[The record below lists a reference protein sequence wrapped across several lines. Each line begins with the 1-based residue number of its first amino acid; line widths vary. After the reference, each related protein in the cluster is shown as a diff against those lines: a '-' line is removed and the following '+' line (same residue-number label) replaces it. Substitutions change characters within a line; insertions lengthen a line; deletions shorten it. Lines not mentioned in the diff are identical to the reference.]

1 MRLLRQPLRKP
12 TNLQQTYNDIM
23 NTVEIYIQLGSQE
36 IKYLEEDSSKYTSV
50 EVFYNAA
57 IHTLYRDYHSKYE
70 RNKHIENSNIKKIT
84 LEELH
89 NGRRGLSEVDCLN
102 FDFKDAIEQY
112 SLYSDWNILEFV
124 FKTKTKIHFFSWS
137 TSE

>member
-1 MRLLRQPLRKP
+1 
-12 TNLQQTYNDIM
+12 M
-23 NTVEIYIQLGSQE
+23 NKVEIYIELGNQE
-36 IKYLEEDSSKYTSV
+36 IKYLEEDSSRYTSV

-57 IHTLYRDYHSKYE
+57 IHTLYWDNESKDE
-70 RNKHIENSNIKKIT
+70 RNEHIENSNIKKIT

-89 NGRRGLSEVDCLN
+89 NGLRGVSEVNCFN
-102 FDFKDAIEQY
+102 FDFKDATEQY
-112 SLYSDWNILEFV
+112 SLYSDWNIVEFV